1 MRGTRIQPRR
11 HSRWA
16 GIIPAYAGNTL
27 LSRRTGTRL
36 GDHPRIRGEHAG
48 GQAACAGVS
57 GSSPRMRGTRRISR
71 LIATRPRDHP
81 RVCGEHEIAA
91 LAACPRLGSSPR
103 MRGTRRGAC
112 GVPRAPGIIPAYAGN
127 TLEAQGIEA
136 RFRDHPRVCGE
147 HHQHVQVE
155 ALAAGSSPRMRGTPL
170 LVDGRTVI
178 RGIIPAYAGNTSYWT
193 FDAAATRDHPRVCG
207 EHFSSCLSISRCMGS
222 SPRMRRTH
230 YGEDAGGHIH
240 GIIPAYAGNTRVR
253 PAACLGVRDHPRVCG
268 EHLFYCLSSSV

>member
-36 GDHPRIRGEHAG
+36 GDHPRVCGEHAG

-103 MRGTRRGAC
+103 MRGTPLKTFYDGRET
-112 GVPRAPGIIPAYAGN
+112 GIIPAYAGN
-127 TLEAQGIEA
+127 TNAHVVISLLAG
-136 RFRDHPRVCGE
+136 DHPRVCGE
-147 HHQHVQVE
+147 HGLGRPQWRVNV
-155 ALAAGSSPRMRGTPL
+155 GSSPRMRGTP
-170 LVDGRTVI
+170 
-178 RGIIPAYAGNTSYWT
+178 
-193 FDAAATRDHPRVCG
+193 
-207 EHFSSCLSISRCMGS
+207 
-222 SPRMRRTH
+222 
-230 YGEDAGGHIH
+230 
-240 GIIPAYAGNTRVR
+240 
-253 PAACLGVRDHPRVCG
+253 
-268 EHLFYCLSSSV
+268 

>member
-103 MRGTRRGAC
+103 MRGTPRHDINPKEANGIIPAYAGNTCPRPSWRPSNGDHPRVCGEHWINARRNVKIMGSS
-112 GVPRAPGIIPAYAGN
+112 PRMRGTLADDGEPCFTPGIIPAYAGN
-127 TLEAQGIEA
+127 TGS
-136 RFRDHPRVCGE
+136 RSTMPPTFWDHPRVCGE
-147 HHQHVQVE
+147 HQ
-155 ALAAGSSPRMRGTPL
+155 
-170 LVDGRTVI
+170 
-178 RGIIPAYAGNTSYWT
+178 TSM
-193 FDAAATRDHPRVCG
+193 
-207 EHFSSCLSISRCMGS
+207 SL
-222 SPRMRRTH
+222 RR
-230 YGEDAGGHIH
+230 A
-240 GIIPAYAGNTRVR
+240 
-253 PAACLGVRDHPRVCG
+253 
-268 EHLFYCLSSSV
+268 

>member
-103 MRGTRRGAC
+103 MRGTPLKTFYDGRETR
-112 GVPRAPGIIPAYAGN
+112 IIPAYAGN
-127 TLEAQGIEA
+127 TSSAMLNSFS
-136 RFRDHPRVCGE
+136 FRDHPRVCGE
-147 HHQHVQVE
+147 HQCPRGHISTSW
-155 ALAAGSSPRMRGTPL
+155 GSSPRMRGTPASSTGNG
-170 LVDGRTVI
+170 DGT
-178 RGIIPAYAGNTSYWT
+178 GIIPAYAGNTW
-193 FDAAATRDHPRVCG
+193 
-207 EHFSSCLSISRCMGS
+207 
-222 SPRMRRTH
+222 
-230 YGEDAGGHIH
+230 
-240 GIIPAYAGNTRVR
+240 
-253 PAACLGVRDHPRVCG
+253 
-268 EHLFYCLSSSV
+268 

>member
-103 MRGTRRGAC
+103 MRGTPLKTFYDGRETR
-112 GVPRAPGIIPAYAGN
+112 IIPAYAGN
-127 TLEAQGIEA
+127 TSSAMLNSFS
-136 RFRDHPRVCGE
+136 FRDHPRVCGE
-147 HHQHVQVE
+147 HQCPRGHISTSW
-155 ALAAGSSPRMRGTPL
+155 GSSPRMRGTRSRRARIPL
-170 LVDGRTVI
+170 GAR
-178 RGIIPAYAGNTSYWT
+178 IIPAYAGNTLT
-193 FDAAATRDHPRVCG
+193 LLAAGECSGDHPRVCG
-207 EHFSSCLSISRCMGS
+207 EHRQEFKRWAL
-222 SPRMRRTH
+222 P
-230 YGEDAGGHIH
+230 
-240 GIIPAYAGNTRVR
+240 
-253 PAACLGVRDHPRVCG
+253 
-268 EHLFYCLSSSV
+268 